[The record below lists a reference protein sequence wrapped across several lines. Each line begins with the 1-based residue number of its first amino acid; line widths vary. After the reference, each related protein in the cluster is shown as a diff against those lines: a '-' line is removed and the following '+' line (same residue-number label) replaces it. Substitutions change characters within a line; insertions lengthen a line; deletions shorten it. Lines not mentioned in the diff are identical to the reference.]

1 MSRESTTVTTATLEV
16 TRDEADLIL
25 DGLVMLLNSKRF
37 GFKEPGEDALQV
49 HADLYATVARFE
61 AFFKQSFGR

>member
-1 MSRESTTVTTATLEV
+1 MTTATLEV

-37 GFKEPGEDALQV
+37 GFKEPDEDALQV
-49 HADLYATVARFE
+49 HADLYAAVARFE
-61 AFFKQSFGR
+61 AFFQQSFGR